1 MSTQDTATV
10 EQTADKLEEQET
22 AAPAEEL
29 AVVETETESTSPAE
43 EPSASGDE
51 ADASASDNEVDG
63 SASGDEAD
71 GSTFSIHTLR
81 SGQYFSGTVKN
92 ITDFGAFIDIGLP
105 QDGLAHISELA
116 KQKVE
121 KVGDVVSVGDAVE
134 VWVKKVDKKRG
145 RISLTMIRPIAVK
158 LKDIAEGDELRGTV
172 TRLESYGAF
181 VDIGSERDGLVHISQ
196 ITHEYIKHPEDA
208 LKPGDEVQVKVLKV
222 NPKKRQIDLSIKAL
236 LPLPVKEEFVEEE
249 PVEEEITPQ
258 VAAAEEVGE
267 EEPAPTAMAIA
278 LAAAMENRRQ
288 SGKSGKGSGSNR
300 DKRKQRR
307 EFDEIVSRT
316 LATRE

>member
-1 MSTQDTATV
+1 MSTQDTATI
-10 EQTADKLEEQET
+10 EQMADKLEEQEA

-29 AVVETETESTSPAE
+29 SAAEAETEASSPAE
-43 EPSASGDE
+43 EPSASDEGEE
-51 ADASASDNEVDG
+51 ADA
-63 SASGDEAD
+63 
-71 GSTFSIHTLR
+71 STFSIHTLR
-81 SGQYFSGTVKN
+81 SGQHFNGTVKN

-145 RISLTMIRPIAVK
+145 RISLTMIKPIAVK
-158 LKDIAEGDELRGTV
+158 LKDIAEGDELSGTV

-208 LKPGDEVQVKVLKV
+208 LKPGDAVQVKVLKV

-236 LPLPVKEEFVEEE
+236 LPLPVREEIVEEE
-249 PVEEEITPQ
+249 PVEERVIPEAAI
-258 VAAAEEVGE
+258 AEEAAEDEL
-267 EEPAPTAMAIA
+267 APTAMAIA

-288 SGKSGKGSGSNR
+288 SGKSGKTSDSPR
-300 DKRKQRR
+300 DKRKRKK
-307 EFDEIVSRT
+307 EIDDIVSRT

>member
-10 EQTADKLEEQET
+10 EQMADKLEEQET

-29 AVVETETESTSPAE
+29 PAAEAETESPSPTE
-43 EPSASGDE
+43 EPSASDEGDE
-51 ADASASDNEVDG
+51 ADT
-63 SASGDEAD
+63 
-71 GSTFSIHTLR
+71 STFSIHTLR
-81 SGQYFSGTVKN
+81 SGQHFNGTVKN

-158 LKDIAEGDELRGTV
+158 LKDIAEGDELGGTV
-172 TRLESYGAF
+172 TRLEPYGAF

-208 LKPGDEVQVKVLKV
+208 LKPGDAVQVKVLKV

-236 LPLPVKEEFVEEE
+236 LPLPVREEAVEEEPIEEEFVEPVAVAQEKEEE
-249 PVEEEITPQ
+249 PV
-258 VAAAEEVGE
+258 
-267 EEPAPTAMAIA
+267 PTAMAIA

-288 SGKSGKGSGSNR
+288 SGKSGKNSGSPR
-300 DKRKQRR
+300 DKRKRTN
-307 EFDEIVSRT
+307 EIDDIVSRT

>member
-1 MSTQDTATV
+1 MSTQDTATI
-10 EQTADKLEEQET
+10 EQMADKLEEQET

-29 AVVETETESTSPAE
+29 PVAEAETESVLPAE
-43 EPSASGDE
+43 EPSASDEGDE
-51 ADASASDNEVDG
+51 ADA
-63 SASGDEAD
+63 
-71 GSTFSIHTLR
+71 STFSIHTLR
-81 SGQYFSGTVKN
+81 SGQHFNGTVKN

-158 LKDIAEGDELRGTV
+158 LKDIAEGDELSGTV
-172 TRLESYGAF
+172 TRLEAYGAF

-208 LKPGDEVQVKVLKV
+208 LKPGDAVQVKVLKV

-236 LPLPVKEEFVEEE
+236 LPPPVKEEFIEEE
-249 PVEEEITPQ
+249 PVEEEIVTP
-258 VAAAEEVGE
+258 VTVAEEAE

-288 SGKSGKGSGSNR
+288 SGKLGKNSGSPR
-300 DKRKQRR
+300 DKRKRKK
-307 EFDEIVSRT
+307 EIDDIVSRT

>member
-10 EQTADKLEEQET
+10 EQMADKLEEQET

-29 AVVETETESTSPAE
+29 PAAEAETEPASPAE
-43 EPSASGDE
+43 EPSASDEGDE
-51 ADASASDNEVDG
+51 ADA
-63 SASGDEAD
+63 
-71 GSTFSIHTLR
+71 STFSIHTLR
-81 SGQYFSGTVKN
+81 SGQHFNGTVKN

-158 LKDIAEGDELRGTV
+158 LKDIAEGDELSGTV

-208 LKPGDEVQVKVLKV
+208 LKPGDAVQVKVLKV

-236 LPLPVKEEFVEEE
+236 LPLPVREEVVEEE
-249 PVEEEITPQ
+249 PVEEEFVEP
-258 VAAAEEVGE
+258 VAVAEETE
-267 EEPAPTAMAIA
+267 EEPVPTAMAIA

-288 SGKSGKGSGSNR
+288 SGKSGKNSGSPR
-300 DKRKQRR
+300 DKRKRTK
-307 EFDEIVSRT
+307 EIDDIVSRT

>member
-1 MSTQDTATV
+1 MNTQDTATV
-10 EQTADKLEEQET
+10 EQMADNKLEEQET
-22 AAPAEEL
+22 TTLAEETPV
-29 AVVETETESTSPAE
+29 AEAETEPTSAAE
-43 EPSASGDE
+43 EPSAPGDE
-51 ADASASDNEVDG
+51 AETSASD
-63 SASGDEAD
+63 DEAD
-71 GSTFSIHTLR
+71 SSGFSIHTLR
-81 SGQYFSGTVKN
+81 AGQHFNGTVKN

-158 LKDIAEGDELRGTV
+158 LKDIAEGDELSGTV
-172 TRLESYGAF
+172 TRLEPYGAF

-236 LPLPVKEEFVEEE
+236 LAPPVKEEIIEEE
-249 PVEEEITPQ
+249 PVEEELAPE
-258 VAAAEEVGE
+258 VAAEEVEE

-288 SGKSGKGSGSNR
+288 SGKSGKGLGSPR
-300 DKRKQRR
+300 DKRRR
-307 EFDEIVSRT
+307 RKEIDDIVSRT

>member
-10 EQTADKLEEQET
+10 EQMADKLEEQEI

-29 AVVETETESTSPAE
+29 PAAEAETEPTSPAE
-43 EPSASGDE
+43 EPSAANEGDE
-51 ADASASDNEVDG
+51 ADA
-63 SASGDEAD
+63 
-71 GSTFSIHTLR
+71 STFSIHTLR
-81 SGQYFSGTVKN
+81 SGQHFNGTVKN

-158 LKDIAEGDELRGTV
+158 LKDIAEGDELSGTV
-172 TRLESYGAF
+172 TRLEAYGAF

-208 LKPGDEVQVKVLKV
+208 LKPGDAVQVKVLKV
-222 NPKKRQIDLSIKAL
+222 NPKKRQIDLSIKVL
-236 LPLPVKEEFVEEE
+236 LPLPVKEEVVEEE
-249 PVEEEITPQ
+249 PVEEKVVQ
-258 VAAAEEVGE
+258 RVAAAEEASE
-267 EEPAPTAMAIA
+267 DEPAPTAMAIA

-288 SGKSGKGSGSNR
+288 SGKSDKSSGSPR
-300 DKRKQRR
+300 DKRKHKK
-307 EFDEIVSRT
+307 EIDDIVSRT